1 MERFEHAAGDG
12 QQVVLYVSDDLGV
25 GLEPDALV
33 GDIAADA
40 AELAGRGWEIVSMS
54 TMPLRQMG
62 TAGNIF
68 FQSGGQYAT
77 KAAIVVVCGRGAA
90 AA

>member
-12 QQVVLYVSDDLGV
+12 QQIVLYVSDDLGV

-33 GDIAADA
+33 GEIAIDA
-40 AELAGRGWEIVSMS
+40 AELAGRGLEIVSMA

-77 KAAIVVVCGRGAA
+77 KAAIVVVYRRVVATA
-90 AA
+90 